1 MLRCDAMTRRGSRC
15 QNKAV
20 ARVRTVVHDGKRVD
34 LSHLICTSHKDQFK
48 NIKREVRWYDRW

>member
-1 MLRCDAMTRRGSRC
+1 M
-15 QNKAV
+15 
-20 ARVRTVVHDGKRVD
+20 RTVVHDGKRVD